1 MLNTHK
7 ILIDNDSTQLS
18 TSDFVI
24 LEKAPN
30 DYSLQCII
38 KNTAKLS
45 YEVRTVELR
54 LYGLD
59 SKFMGYKT
67 FFLDEQII
75 KPSDDLAIEFQ
86 LENLESIGH
95 ATLKLRAVRWFNSEK
110 LLTCCFALA
119 LIAMLGSKVL
129 N

>member
-67 FFLDEQII
+67 FLWM
-75 KPSDDLAIEFQ
+75 
-86 LENLESIGH
+86 N
-95 ATLKLRAVRWFNSEK
+95 KLSNPVM
-110 LLTCCFALA
+110 
-119 LIAMLGSKVL
+119 I
-129 N
+129 